1 MRGLYHAEVQK
12 KLSWEIIILNVI
24 KKLNMYMAICNTGVF
39 CFHVVYSLKKGQGLM
54 KVNVSQQQ
62 LSHGLSIV
70 SRAVS
75 SRSTL
80 PVLSNILLATDE
92 GRLRLS
98 ATNLELGIT
107 TWIGAQVEEEGSTT
121 VPART
126 IVDLITALP
135 NAPVQIKL
143 DTTTQ
148 TLNVVS
154 GTANTD
160 IKCIDA
166 QEFPPIPTPDL
177 DDGIELNVAEFKE
190 NIQQVGFSASSDEAR
205 PILTGVLLT
214 MEGNEMS
221 MVATDGFRISVKKS
235 TLSKTVPA
243 TISITVPARALGE
256 LARVADNVEESII
269 MVLPKSRGQVIFHLK
284 DVEVVSQ
291 LIEGNFPDY
300 RAIIPHTF
308 KTRTELSTE
317 TLLKACKQ
325 AEIIAREGTN
335 VAKVSINPTSES
347 QSGTIELSAIAEQT
361 GSSEIAVDA
370 SIDGV
375 PLLIAFNVRYL
386 REVLEI
392 IKTANVSLETNAANT
407 PAMIKMVGD
416 DRFLHVIM
424 PMHLG

>member
-1 MRGLYHAEVQK
+1 M
-12 KLSWEIIILNVI
+12 KL
-24 KKLNMYMAICNTGVF
+24 
-39 CFHVVYSLKKGQGLM
+39 
-54 KVNVSQQQ
+54 NVSQQQ
-62 LSHGLSIV
+62 FAHGLGIV

-107 TWIGAQVEEEGSTT
+107 TWIGAQVEDGGSTT

-135 NAPVQIKL
+135 NTTVQLAL
-143 DTTTQ
+143 DSNTQ

-154 GTANTD
+154 GTSNTD

-166 QEFPPIPTPDL
+166 QEFPPIPSPDL
-177 DDGIELNVAEFKE
+177 STGIQLSVADFKE
-190 NIQQVGFSASSDEAR
+190 NIQLVGFSASSDEAR
-205 PILTGVLLT
+205 PILTGVLITL
-214 MEGNEMS
+214 EGNEIT

-235 TLSKTVPA
+235 ILSQPA
-243 TISITVPARALGE
+243 ESNVSITVPARALGE
-256 LARVADNVEESII
+256 LARAAFNTEETIT
-269 MVLPKSRGQVIFHLK
+269 MVLPPSRGQVIFHLK

-291 LIEGNFPDY
+291 LIEGTFPDY

-308 KTRTELSTE
+308 KTRTVLPTE

-335 VAKVSINPTSES
+335 VARVSINPTNES
-347 QSGTIELSAIAEQT
+347 QPGTVELSATAEQT

-386 REVLEI
+386 REVLEV
-392 IKTANVSLETNAANT
+392 IKSTDVSLETNAANT

>member
-1 MRGLYHAEVQK
+1 M
-12 KLSWEIIILNVI
+12 KL
-24 KKLNMYMAICNTGVF
+24 
-39 CFHVVYSLKKGQGLM
+39 
-54 KVNVSQQQ
+54 NVSQQQ
-62 LSHGLSIV
+62 FAHGLGIV

-80 PVLSNILLATDE
+80 PVLSNILLATDA

-107 TWIGAQVEEEGSTT
+107 TWIGAQVEDEGSIT

-135 NAPVQIKL
+135 NTTVQISL
-143 DTTTQ
+143 DSTTQ

-154 GTANTD
+154 GTSNTD

-166 QEFPPIPTPDL
+166 QEFPPIPSPDL
-177 DDGIELNVAEFKE
+177 STGIQLSVTDFKE
-190 NIQQVGFSASSDEAR
+190 SIQQVGFSASSDEAR
-205 PILTGVLLT
+205 PILTGVLIT
-214 MEGNEMS
+214 MEGNELT

-235 TLSKTVPA
+235 ILSQPASSNVTV
-243 TISITVPARALGE
+243 TVPARALGE
-256 LARVADNVEESII
+256 LARAAVNMDDTIT
-269 MVLPKSRGQVIFHLK
+269 MVLPPSRGQVIFHLK

-308 KTRTELSTE
+308 KTRTVLPTE

-335 VAKVSINPTSES
+335 VARVSINPTNDT
-347 QSGTIELSAIAEQT
+347 QPGTLELSATAEQT

-370 SIDGV
+370 SVDGI

-386 REVLEI
+386 REVLEV
-392 IKTANVSLETNAANT
+392 IKSPNISLETNAANT

>member
-1 MRGLYHAEVQK
+1 M
-12 KLSWEIIILNVI
+12 KL
-24 KKLNMYMAICNTGVF
+24 
-39 CFHVVYSLKKGQGLM
+39 
-54 KVNVSQQQ
+54 NVSQQQ
-62 LSHGLSIV
+62 FAHGLGIV

-80 PVLSNILLATDE
+80 PVLSNILIATDQ

-107 TWIGAQVEEEGSTT
+107 TWLGAQVEDEGSTT

-126 IVDLITALP
+126 LVDLITALP
-135 NAPVQIKL
+135 NSPVQLTL
-143 DTTTQ
+143 DATTQ

-154 GTANTD
+154 GTSNTD

-177 DDGIELNVAEFKE
+177 TAGIQLSVADFKE
-190 NIQQVGFSASSDEAR
+190 SVQQVGFSASSDEAR
-205 PILTGVLLT
+205 PILTGVLITL
-214 MEGNEMS
+214 EGTEMS

-235 TLSKTVPA
+235 VLSQPA
-243 TISITVPARALGE
+243 GSAVSITVPARALGE
-256 LARVADNVEESII
+256 LARAAVNPEDTIT
-269 MVLPKSRGQVIFHLK
+269 MVLPPSRGQVIFHMK

-308 KTRTELSTE
+308 KTRTVLPTE

-335 VAKVSINPTSES
+335 VARVSINPTSDT
-347 QSGTIELSAIAEQT
+347 QPGTVELSATAEQT